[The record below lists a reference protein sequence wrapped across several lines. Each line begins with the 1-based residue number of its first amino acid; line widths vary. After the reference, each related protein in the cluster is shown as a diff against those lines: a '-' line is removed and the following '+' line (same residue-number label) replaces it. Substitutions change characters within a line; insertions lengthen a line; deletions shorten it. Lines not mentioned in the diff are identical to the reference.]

1 VSAPIEYNGFKVVV
15 TVVRETREHAPGVAT
30 RGWRGRFGFWK
41 DDGSQPFMGTISRPE
56 PHPDEARRKT
66 LRIAKSIID
75 AESRRLR
82 PATPSALELLARH

>member
-1 VSAPIEYNGFKVVV
+1 MSAPIEYNGFKVVV
-15 TVVRETREHAPGVAT
+15 TVVRETREHA

-41 DDGSQPFMGTISRPE
+41 DDGSEPFMGTISRPE
-56 PHPDEARRKT
+56 PHPDDARRKT